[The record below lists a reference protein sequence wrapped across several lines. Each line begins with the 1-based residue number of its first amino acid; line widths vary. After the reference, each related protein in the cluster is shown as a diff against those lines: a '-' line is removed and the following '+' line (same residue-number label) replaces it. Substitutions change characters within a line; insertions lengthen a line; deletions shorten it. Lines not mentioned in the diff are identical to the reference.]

1 MYNRVFKNNQVTYGR
16 PYHVRLPDNL
26 IKFVNDTDSEQDVTD
41 EESSAI
47 SPEELLRKAEKK
59 SEEIIAEAEA
69 EARRLIEQARA
80 KAEEDAKAI
89 AEEAWQRGYAEGMDA
104 AAAQSRSLLEEA
116 EKIKRDAAEEYEKI
130 LAGMEADILELAVK
144 IARKA
149 VAGELK
155 TNRDVIIQ
163 LVSSALAECSE
174 KKGTV
179 IRVSPEDSDY
189 LNENMERL
197 EQIAEGVDDTEIRPD
212 AAMKPGDCIIETPL
226 GSIDA
231 GAETRLEKIE
241 EALRE
246 EYEGR

>member
-1 MYNRVFKNNQVTYGR
+1 LYNRVFKNNQVTYGR
-16 PYHVRLPDNL
+16 PYQIRLPDNL
-26 IKFVNDTDSEQDVTD
+26 MKYVDDAGNIQESTE
-41 EESSAI
+41 EESSET
-47 SPEELLRKAEKK
+47 SPEELLKKAEKK
-59 SEEIIAEAEA
+59 AEAIIAEAEA
-69 EARRLIEQARA
+69 EAERLIEQARA
-80 KAEEDAKAI
+80 RAEEEARAI

-104 AAAQSRSLLEEA
+104 AAAQSRSMLDEA

-155 TNRDVIIQ
+155 TNRDVILQ

-174 KKGTV
+174 KKGAV
-179 IRVSPEDSDY
+179 IRVSPEDRDY
-189 LNENMERL
+189 LNENAERL
-197 EQIAEGVDDTEIRPD
+197 AQLAEGADEAEIRPD

-241 EALRE
+241 EALKE